1 MKKFLIAIA
10 LMMASTLGALAED
23 DSANNTEAYKF
34 NINQNS
40 LANTLDMSSDQI
52 EICHDIIREFE
63 NDMMFASSTINVD
76 SRKLI
81 SKNAVDKNLKY
92 MRMFLNDKQYKKY
105 VMLLNT
111 TLVNRGL
118 IF

>member
-1 MKKFLIAIA
+1 
-10 LMMASTLGALAED
+10 
-23 DSANNTEAYKF
+23 
-34 NINQNS
+34 
-40 LANTLDMSSDQI
+40 
-52 EICHDIIREFE
+52 
-63 NDMMFASSTINVD
+63 MFASSTINVD
-76 SRKLI
+76 SRKSI